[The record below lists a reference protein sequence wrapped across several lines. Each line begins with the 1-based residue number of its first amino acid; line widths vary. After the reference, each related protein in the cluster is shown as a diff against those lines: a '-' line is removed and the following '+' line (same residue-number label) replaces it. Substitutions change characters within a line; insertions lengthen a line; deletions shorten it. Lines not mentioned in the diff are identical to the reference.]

1 MKHTYVYDGD
11 DYYLVHQR
19 TSDGYL
25 IKHHAD
31 SNMKM
36 LIRFNKVCDIID
48 VEYANI
54 NDIFYDTKIHQVVK
68 LIKIDIYDFEL
79 PYKVSCENS
88 NYDYWVDPESLTPF
102 NL

>member
-1 MKHTYVYDGD
+1 MKHTYVSDGNE
-11 DYYLVHQR
+11 YYLVGEK
-19 TSDGYL
+19 TSDGYR
-25 IKHHAD
+25 IPHKDD
-31 SNMKM
+31 SNIKI
-36 LIRFNKVCDIID
+36 LIGFNEICDIID

-88 NYDYWVDPESLTPF
+88 HYDYWVDPNFLTPF